1 MYLYFEMFSLDID
14 IFSLYN
20 PFSNIDFCVRISH
33 FVSTNLFHEYMKAW
47 MSSNFGQIP
56 APTPEL
62 SALARLKNC
71 CIMLCPL

>member
-1 MYLYFEMFSLDID
+1 MTGTLRGVSNKHCLLSFFSFLQVTRT
-14 IFSLYN
+14 
-20 PFSNIDFCVRISH
+20 C
-33 FVSTNLFHEYMKAW
+33 MKAW

-56 APTPEL
+56 TPTPEL